1 MAFLG
6 TQSKNMKRVNEI
18 VDVLRKYEVEYL
30 IEQSNFFKRLPFRNK
45 KEEEL
50 DLDETFEM
58 RIRLSFEELGAT
70 FIKLGQLLST
80 RPDLVGPDLAHELTK
95 LQDDTPPIPYETVK
109 EIIESELDD
118 DMENLFAEFEEK
130 PIGSASIGQVHKA
143 KFHNGTEVAVKV
155 QKPGVEELI
164 DTDLDI
170 MHFFAGR
177 VNQFVRR
184 SRVYNFPAIISEF
197 ERSIRMEIDYKYE
210 SSNISHLKND
220 FRNRQKLYKQIL

>member
-1 MAFLG
+1 M
-6 TQSKNMKRVNEI
+6 SW
-18 VDVLRKYEVEYL
+18 DVLRKYEVEYL

-80 RPDLVGPDLAHELTK
+80 RPDLVGQDLAHELTK

-118 DMENLFAEFEEK
+118 DMENLFAEFEE
-130 PIGSASIGQVHKA
+130 SASIHECMGRKNAFGGKVHPVWP
-143 KFHNGTEVAVKV
+143 GSRICGVAFTAEAR
-155 QKPGVEELI
+155 PGDNV
-164 DTDLDI
+164 
-170 MHFFAGR
+170 
-177 VNQFVRR
+177 
-184 SRVYNFPAIISEF
+184 
-197 ERSIRMEIDYKYE
+197 
-210 SSNISHLKND
+210 
-220 FRNRQKLYKQIL
+220 

>member
-80 RPDLVGPDLAHELTK
+80 RPDLVGPDPRATH
-95 LQDDTPPIPYETVK
+95 
-109 EIIESELDD
+109 
-118 DMENLFAEFEEK
+118 
-130 PIGSASIGQVHKA
+130 
-143 KFHNGTEVAVKV
+143 
-155 QKPGVEELI
+155 
-164 DTDLDI
+164 
-170 MHFFAGR
+170 
-177 VNQFVRR
+177 
-184 SRVYNFPAIISEF
+184 
-197 ERSIRMEIDYKYE
+197 
-210 SSNISHLKND
+210 
-220 FRNRQKLYKQIL
+220 